1 MQNEIK
7 DDLPLT
13 LNEAQENSNK
23 VETNNTQE
31 STNNVQETTEK
42 KDNKEIKE
50 EPKIKN
56 EASTEKKIENQ
67 KDKNKA
73 DNNTDD
79 NKTTEEQIYE
89 GYDSDNSALSD
100 SDISENQIESLPSRT
115 SMNKKMEL
123 DAFYKQ
129 KRQYF
134 IMNMGGTPIYSRYGD
149 EIKNCSIFA
158 TFSAII
164 TKFTVFNG
172 GDNESLNYIK
182 NEYSLIVF
190 LKKRKL
196 FLIAVSNKNDSVSFL
211 YNQLELL
218 YHFLLSII
226 TNERMFALEEKPSSC
241 AKFILDSNPLFEQL
255 IEYSAHT
262 LNSILKSFPVLPIDN
277 RNKLNEIC
285 SKYRGESL
293 LTGIITPGVK
303 EIIALNKSSVIDISS
318 SDMILIQ
325 CIISVKTVSGEKEL
339 WLPICMPGISADG
352 LLQLYCNFELLN
364 PYGILFI
371 TEKQEN
377 TIQST
382 FAEAAKKIC
391 EEIKEKGLVSIIDKT
406 IETKNNADYIKEEI
420 QNNPLELDTEL
431 LKDFIKKLFSS
442 KNKGSSKGKLSSSFA
457 NELLQKNTSF
467 GDAYKTFTTSM
478 INPTSTNNLGNIPPQ
493 STKLISLGKI
503 GAKLSSKNDPFLKLN
518 FGIIH
523 HRLLAQIF
531 SVNFHSYEYLTKE
544 EKYIQKTYMKL
555 YDYYCTYSKNMN
567 IGDTF
572 YHVEKDKR
580 FSNGIYVTETY
591 IIFGSFNAF
600 KLSNEINDVFKEIV
614 KIIKQYESNFF
625 ITTK

>member
-442 KNKGSSKGKLSSSFA
+442 KN
-457 NELLQKNTSF
+457 N
-467 GDAYKTFTTSM
+467 
-478 INPTSTNNLGNIPPQ
+478 
-493 STKLISLGKI
+493 
-503 GAKLSSKNDPFLKLN
+503 
-518 FGIIH
+518 
-523 HRLLAQIF
+523 
-531 SVNFHSYEYLTKE
+531 
-544 EKYIQKTYMKL
+544 
-555 YDYYCTYSKNMN
+555 
-567 IGDTF
+567 
-572 YHVEKDKR
+572 
-580 FSNGIYVTETY
+580 
-591 IIFGSFNAF
+591 
-600 KLSNEINDVFKEIV
+600 
-614 KIIKQYESNFF
+614 
-625 ITTK
+625 